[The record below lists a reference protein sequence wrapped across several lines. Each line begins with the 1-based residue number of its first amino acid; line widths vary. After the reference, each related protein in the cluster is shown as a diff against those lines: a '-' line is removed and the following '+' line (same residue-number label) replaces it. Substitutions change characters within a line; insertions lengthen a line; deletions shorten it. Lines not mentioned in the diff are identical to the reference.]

1 VGAFSVVGLDTG
13 IFYLLATEHPQAGEI
28 FEEVNAKRIRAC
40 VSCLCLYELT
50 KLRHRGVIKST
61 TADALLEQIPE
72 ACDILWLDTPAVIT
86 HAAGISHGNNIAM
99 TDALIL
105 ASYLDAGCD
114 AVYTVDPDFARYG
127 GSEID
132 IVVLSP

>member
-13 IFYLLATEHPQAGEI
+13 IFYLLATEHPQAREI

-61 TADALLEQIPE
+61 TADALLAQIPE
-72 ACDILWLDTPAVIT
+72 ACDVLWLDAPAVIT
-86 HAAGISHGNNIAM
+86 HAAGISHRNNIAM
-99 TDALIL
+99 ADALIL
-105 ASYLDAGCD
+105 ASYLDAGCN
-114 AVYTVDPDFARYG
+114 AVYTVDPDFARCE
-127 GSEID
+127 GSEVD
-132 IVVLSP
+132 IVVVSP